1 MDGPCVV
8 QYPKDGIVPYAQN
21 VTGEP
26 FAVGKWQTL
35 IPGGQDAVILAYGR
49 MTLNAI
55 QASELLVKCGLSV
68 GVIDCCSLKPM
79 DMDCLRALFAR
90 GAKLITVEEGEMIGG
105 FGSEIARVC
114 VEENADAPIQ
124 IIGLENRFITHG
136 SVPELLELKESWTT
150 RRKVMSDKKRVDV
163 ALVERGLAQSREK
176 AQALVMSGVVY
187 IGENKVDKAS
197 AQVTPEDE
205 LIVRQTG
212 TGYVSRGALKLEKGL
227 AVFGVEAKD
236 RVAMDL
242 GASTGGFTDVLLQ
255 NGAAHVY
262 AIDVGYGQLDWKLRN
277 DPRVTVMERT
287 NARYLTADDLPLRP
301 TLGVMDVSFISITK
315 ILPAAAAIMGENG
328 EFISLIKPQFE
339 AGRDRVGKKGVV
351 RDAQVHLDVVKEILH
366 FIDADMGWTAQNL
379 SFSPIKGPEGNI
391 EFLVHILPKERAT
404 HSVTEQEAAEVV
416 RQAHESLGNA

>member
-1 MDGPCVV
+1 
-8 QYPKDGIVPYAQN
+8 
-21 VTGEP
+21 
-26 FAVGKWQTL
+26 
-35 IPGGQDAVILAYGR
+35 
-49 MTLNAI
+49 
-55 QASELLVKCGLSV
+55 
-68 GVIDCCSLKPM
+68 
-79 DMDCLRALFAR
+79 
-90 GAKLITVEEGEMIGG
+90 
-105 FGSEIARVC
+105 
-114 VEENADAPIQ
+114 
-124 IIGLENRFITHG
+124 
-136 SVPELLELKESWTT
+136 
-150 RRKVMSDKKRVDV
+150 MSDKKRVDV

-227 AVFGVEAKD
+227 AVFSVEAKD

-315 ILPAAAAIMGENG
+315 ILPTAAAIMGENG

-366 FIDADMGWTAQNL
+366 FIDADMGWAAQNL

>member
-1 MDGPCVV
+1 
-8 QYPKDGIVPYAQN
+8 
-21 VTGEP
+21 
-26 FAVGKWQTL
+26 
-35 IPGGQDAVILAYGR
+35 
-49 MTLNAI
+49 
-55 QASELLVKCGLSV
+55 
-68 GVIDCCSLKPM
+68 
-79 DMDCLRALFAR
+79 
-90 GAKLITVEEGEMIGG
+90 
-105 FGSEIARVC
+105 
-114 VEENADAPIQ
+114 
-124 IIGLENRFITHG
+124 
-136 SVPELLELKESWTT
+136 
-150 RRKVMSDKKRVDV
+150 
-163 ALVERGLAQSREK
+163 
-176 AQALVMSGVVY
+176 MSGVVY

-197 AQVTPEDE
+197 AQVMPEDE

>member
-1 MDGPCVV
+1 
-8 QYPKDGIVPYAQN
+8 
-21 VTGEP
+21 
-26 FAVGKWQTL
+26 
-35 IPGGQDAVILAYGR
+35 
-49 MTLNAI
+49 
-55 QASELLVKCGLSV
+55 
-68 GVIDCCSLKPM
+68 
-79 DMDCLRALFAR
+79 
-90 GAKLITVEEGEMIGG
+90 
-105 FGSEIARVC
+105 
-114 VEENADAPIQ
+114 
-124 IIGLENRFITHG
+124 
-136 SVPELLELKESWTT
+136 
-150 RRKVMSDKKRVDV
+150 MSDKKRVDV

-197 AQVTPEDE
+197 AQVMPEDE

-301 TLGVMDVSFISITK
+301 TLGVMDVFFISITK

-339 AGRDRVGKKGVV
+339 AGRARVGKKGVV

>member
-1 MDGPCVV
+1 
-8 QYPKDGIVPYAQN
+8 
-21 VTGEP
+21 
-26 FAVGKWQTL
+26 
-35 IPGGQDAVILAYGR
+35 
-49 MTLNAI
+49 
-55 QASELLVKCGLSV
+55 
-68 GVIDCCSLKPM
+68 
-79 DMDCLRALFAR
+79 
-90 GAKLITVEEGEMIGG
+90 
-105 FGSEIARVC
+105 
-114 VEENADAPIQ
+114 
-124 IIGLENRFITHG
+124 
-136 SVPELLELKESWTT
+136 
-150 RRKVMSDKKRVDV
+150 MSDKKRVDV
-163 ALVERGLAQSREK
+163 ALVECGLAQSREK

>member
-1 MDGPCVV
+1 
-8 QYPKDGIVPYAQN
+8 
-21 VTGEP
+21 
-26 FAVGKWQTL
+26 
-35 IPGGQDAVILAYGR
+35 
-49 MTLNAI
+49 
-55 QASELLVKCGLSV
+55 
-68 GVIDCCSLKPM
+68 
-79 DMDCLRALFAR
+79 
-90 GAKLITVEEGEMIGG
+90 
-105 FGSEIARVC
+105 
-114 VEENADAPIQ
+114 
-124 IIGLENRFITHG
+124 
-136 SVPELLELKESWTT
+136 
-150 RRKVMSDKKRVDV
+150 MSDKKRVDV

-197 AQVTPEDE
+197 AQVMPEDE

-236 RVAMDL
+236 RIAMDL

-366 FIDADMGWTAQNL
+366 FIDADMGWMAQNL

>member
-1 MDGPCVV
+1 
-8 QYPKDGIVPYAQN
+8 
-21 VTGEP
+21 
-26 FAVGKWQTL
+26 
-35 IPGGQDAVILAYGR
+35 
-49 MTLNAI
+49 
-55 QASELLVKCGLSV
+55 
-68 GVIDCCSLKPM
+68 
-79 DMDCLRALFAR
+79 
-90 GAKLITVEEGEMIGG
+90 
-105 FGSEIARVC
+105 
-114 VEENADAPIQ
+114 
-124 IIGLENRFITHG
+124 
-136 SVPELLELKESWTT
+136 
-150 RRKVMSDKKRVDV
+150 MSDKKRVDV

-197 AQVTPEDE
+197 AQVMPEDE
-205 LIVRQTG
+205 LIVRQMG

-416 RQAHESLGNA
+416 RQAHGSLGNA

>member
-1 MDGPCVV
+1 
-8 QYPKDGIVPYAQN
+8 
-21 VTGEP
+21 
-26 FAVGKWQTL
+26 
-35 IPGGQDAVILAYGR
+35 
-49 MTLNAI
+49 
-55 QASELLVKCGLSV
+55 
-68 GVIDCCSLKPM
+68 
-79 DMDCLRALFAR
+79 
-90 GAKLITVEEGEMIGG
+90 
-105 FGSEIARVC
+105 
-114 VEENADAPIQ
+114 
-124 IIGLENRFITHG
+124 
-136 SVPELLELKESWTT
+136 
-150 RRKVMSDKKRVDV
+150 MSDKKRVDV

-262 AIDVGYGQLDWKLRN
+262 AIDVGYGQLDWRLRN

>member
-1 MDGPCVV
+1 
-8 QYPKDGIVPYAQN
+8 
-21 VTGEP
+21 
-26 FAVGKWQTL
+26 
-35 IPGGQDAVILAYGR
+35 
-49 MTLNAI
+49 
-55 QASELLVKCGLSV
+55 
-68 GVIDCCSLKPM
+68 
-79 DMDCLRALFAR
+79 
-90 GAKLITVEEGEMIGG
+90 
-105 FGSEIARVC
+105 
-114 VEENADAPIQ
+114 
-124 IIGLENRFITHG
+124 
-136 SVPELLELKESWTT
+136 
-150 RRKVMSDKKRVDV
+150 MSDKKRVDV
-163 ALVERGLAQSREK
+163 ALVERGLAQCREK

>member
-1 MDGPCVV
+1 
-8 QYPKDGIVPYAQN
+8 
-21 VTGEP
+21 
-26 FAVGKWQTL
+26 
-35 IPGGQDAVILAYGR
+35 
-49 MTLNAI
+49 
-55 QASELLVKCGLSV
+55 
-68 GVIDCCSLKPM
+68 
-79 DMDCLRALFAR
+79 
-90 GAKLITVEEGEMIGG
+90 
-105 FGSEIARVC
+105 
-114 VEENADAPIQ
+114 
-124 IIGLENRFITHG
+124 
-136 SVPELLELKESWTT
+136 
-150 RRKVMSDKKRVDV
+150 MSDKKRVDV

-197 AQVTPEDE
+197 AQVMPEDE

-262 AIDVGYGQLDWKLRN
+262 AIDVGYGQLDWQLRN

-339 AGRDRVGKKGVV
+339 AGRARVGKKGVV

-416 RQAHESLGNA
+416 RQAHESLDNA

>member
-1 MDGPCVV
+1 
-8 QYPKDGIVPYAQN
+8 
-21 VTGEP
+21 
-26 FAVGKWQTL
+26 
-35 IPGGQDAVILAYGR
+35 
-49 MTLNAI
+49 
-55 QASELLVKCGLSV
+55 
-68 GVIDCCSLKPM
+68 
-79 DMDCLRALFAR
+79 
-90 GAKLITVEEGEMIGG
+90 
-105 FGSEIARVC
+105 
-114 VEENADAPIQ
+114 
-124 IIGLENRFITHG
+124 
-136 SVPELLELKESWTT
+136 
-150 RRKVMSDKKRVDV
+150 MSDKKRVDV

-404 HSVTEQEAAEVV
+404 HGVTEQEAAEVV

>member
-1 MDGPCVV
+1 
-8 QYPKDGIVPYAQN
+8 
-21 VTGEP
+21 
-26 FAVGKWQTL
+26 
-35 IPGGQDAVILAYGR
+35 
-49 MTLNAI
+49 
-55 QASELLVKCGLSV
+55 
-68 GVIDCCSLKPM
+68 
-79 DMDCLRALFAR
+79 
-90 GAKLITVEEGEMIGG
+90 
-105 FGSEIARVC
+105 
-114 VEENADAPIQ
+114 
-124 IIGLENRFITHG
+124 
-136 SVPELLELKESWTT
+136 
-150 RRKVMSDKKRVDV
+150 MSDKKRVDV

-176 AQALVMSGVVY
+176 AQVLVMSGVVY

-197 AQVTPEDE
+197 TQVTPEDE

-262 AIDVGYGQLDWKLRN
+262 SIDVGYGQLDWKLRN

-287 NARYLTADDLPLRP
+287 NARYLTTDDLPLHP

-315 ILPAAAAIMGENG
+315 ILPAAAAIMGGDG

-366 FIDADMGWTAQNL
+366 FIDADMGWAAQNL

-404 HSVTEQEAAEVV
+404 HSVTEEEAAEVV
-416 RQAHESLGNA
+416 RQAHASLGSA

>member
-1 MDGPCVV
+1 
-8 QYPKDGIVPYAQN
+8 
-21 VTGEP
+21 
-26 FAVGKWQTL
+26 
-35 IPGGQDAVILAYGR
+35 
-49 MTLNAI
+49 
-55 QASELLVKCGLSV
+55 
-68 GVIDCCSLKPM
+68 
-79 DMDCLRALFAR
+79 
-90 GAKLITVEEGEMIGG
+90 
-105 FGSEIARVC
+105 
-114 VEENADAPIQ
+114 
-124 IIGLENRFITHG
+124 
-136 SVPELLELKESWTT
+136 
-150 RRKVMSDKKRVDV
+150 MSDKKRVDV

-187 IGENKVDKAS
+187 IGENKVDTAS
-197 AQVTPEDE
+197 AQVMPEDE

-227 AVFGVEAKD
+227 AVFGIEAKD

>member
-1 MDGPCVV
+1 
-8 QYPKDGIVPYAQN
+8 
-21 VTGEP
+21 
-26 FAVGKWQTL
+26 
-35 IPGGQDAVILAYGR
+35 
-49 MTLNAI
+49 
-55 QASELLVKCGLSV
+55 
-68 GVIDCCSLKPM
+68 
-79 DMDCLRALFAR
+79 
-90 GAKLITVEEGEMIGG
+90 
-105 FGSEIARVC
+105 
-114 VEENADAPIQ
+114 
-124 IIGLENRFITHG
+124 
-136 SVPELLELKESWTT
+136 
-150 RRKVMSDKKRVDV
+150 MSDKKRVDV

-197 AQVTPEDE
+197 AQVMPEDE

-301 TLGVMDVSFISITK
+301 TLGVMDVSFISSTK

>member
-1 MDGPCVV
+1 
-8 QYPKDGIVPYAQN
+8 
-21 VTGEP
+21 
-26 FAVGKWQTL
+26 
-35 IPGGQDAVILAYGR
+35 
-49 MTLNAI
+49 
-55 QASELLVKCGLSV
+55 
-68 GVIDCCSLKPM
+68 
-79 DMDCLRALFAR
+79 
-90 GAKLITVEEGEMIGG
+90 
-105 FGSEIARVC
+105 
-114 VEENADAPIQ
+114 
-124 IIGLENRFITHG
+124 
-136 SVPELLELKESWTT
+136 
-150 RRKVMSDKKRVDV
+150 MSDKKRVDV

-197 AQVTPEDE
+197 ARVMPEDE

-351 RDAQVHLDVVKEILH
+351 RDAQVHLDVVREILH

>member
-1 MDGPCVV
+1 
-8 QYPKDGIVPYAQN
+8 
-21 VTGEP
+21 
-26 FAVGKWQTL
+26 
-35 IPGGQDAVILAYGR
+35 
-49 MTLNAI
+49 
-55 QASELLVKCGLSV
+55 
-68 GVIDCCSLKPM
+68 
-79 DMDCLRALFAR
+79 
-90 GAKLITVEEGEMIGG
+90 
-105 FGSEIARVC
+105 
-114 VEENADAPIQ
+114 
-124 IIGLENRFITHG
+124 
-136 SVPELLELKESWTT
+136 
-150 RRKVMSDKKRVDV
+150 MSDKKRIDV

-197 AQVTPEDE
+197 AQVMPEDE

>member
-1 MDGPCVV
+1 
-8 QYPKDGIVPYAQN
+8 
-21 VTGEP
+21 
-26 FAVGKWQTL
+26 
-35 IPGGQDAVILAYGR
+35 
-49 MTLNAI
+49 
-55 QASELLVKCGLSV
+55 
-68 GVIDCCSLKPM
+68 
-79 DMDCLRALFAR
+79 
-90 GAKLITVEEGEMIGG
+90 
-105 FGSEIARVC
+105 
-114 VEENADAPIQ
+114 
-124 IIGLENRFITHG
+124 
-136 SVPELLELKESWTT
+136 
-150 RRKVMSDKKRVDV
+150 MSDKKRVDV

-197 AQVTPEDE
+197 AQVMPEDE

-227 AVFGVEAKD
+227 AVFGVEAKG

-277 DPRVTVMERT
+277 DPRITVMERT

>member
-1 MDGPCVV
+1 
-8 QYPKDGIVPYAQN
+8 
-21 VTGEP
+21 
-26 FAVGKWQTL
+26 
-35 IPGGQDAVILAYGR
+35 
-49 MTLNAI
+49 
-55 QASELLVKCGLSV
+55 
-68 GVIDCCSLKPM
+68 
-79 DMDCLRALFAR
+79 
-90 GAKLITVEEGEMIGG
+90 
-105 FGSEIARVC
+105 
-114 VEENADAPIQ
+114 
-124 IIGLENRFITHG
+124 
-136 SVPELLELKESWTT
+136 
-150 RRKVMSDKKRVDV
+150 MSDKKRVDV

-212 TGYVSRGALKLEKGL
+212 TGYVSRGALKLEKGF

-339 AGRDRVGKKGVV
+339 AGRARVGKKGVV